1 MRVAKNKTRLSS
13 RYTCTARPMS
23 TSFGPPG
30 PRMRSEGTRGNARGV
45 RFARFTTRMRSEGT
59 RGNARGVRFA
69 DAARSSRHE
78 CDRKGR
84 EEMREECGLR
94 TQRPLPRAPAA
105 VMFGL
110 GNSFRGPALQPDRA
124 VHDHTPNC
132 GGGPCGSSSSSRG
145 ATFTPNVI
153 ASASARSGEATP
165 RDFMS
170 SLRSSWICDF
180 AL

>member
-1 MRVAKNKTRLSS
+1 LRTQQPLPRDAGGRNVWVGKLFSRTSSSAGPRAAHDHTPNCGCGPCGSSSSS
-13 RYTCTARPMS
+13 RGATFTPNVIASASAR
-23 TSFGPPG
+23 
-30 PRMRSEGTRGNARGV
+30 V
-45 RFARFTTRMRSEGT
+45 R
-59 RGNARGVRFA
+59 
-69 DAARSSRHE
+69 SRHE